1 MQQRKLIEAALPL
14 DVINAAAA
22 REKSIRHGH
31 PASLHLWWSRKPLAA
46 CRAVLFASLVDD
58 PSCDTSLSPAEQK
71 AKRTE
76 LFKLITRLVDWKSS
90 NDPEVLAE
98 ARTVIRESC
107 GGELPAVLD
116 PFAGGG
122 SIPLEAQ
129 RLGLEARAGDLNP
142 VAVLI
147 NKALIEIPPRFAGKP
162 AVHPDQPGAT
172 ALGTW
177 PGSTGLAADV
187 RYYGLWMRDRAA
199 ARIGHL
205 YPDVELPAEY
215 GDGRATAIS
224 WLWTRAVRCA
234 NPACGAT
241 MPLASSWWLSKKKTR
256 RSWLTPVIDDGRVR
270 FEIDGGTGEP
280 PRPPKHGR
288 AKFRCIVC
296 GEACPEGHVKTEAAA
311 GQMGALMTAVVAE
324 GNRQRVYI
332 APDERHEQAARSEDC
347 DAADFGGL
355 PEKALGFRVQQ
366 WGMTQWSD
374 LFTPRQLTSLCTFS
388 DLVWEA
394 REQIR
399 DDARAAGMADDGVAL
414 RDGGAGASAYAE
426 AVSVYLAFAVSK
438 LADLGNSLCAWEPN
452 AECPRHLFA
461 RQAIP
466 MIWDFAEGN
475 PLSESSGSW
484 SVILNGIVRA
494 FDSPAWPP
502 PSPARSGIVERHD
515 AMSLATPAAPVL
527 VSTDPPYYDNVGYA
541 DVSDFFYVWLRRS
554 LRDVFPEAC
563 STLLAP
569 KAQELIA
576 APYRHNDDRRAAEG
590 FFEDGLGRVFE
601 RLRDIQDPRFPL
613 TVYYAFKQ
621 AETDEGGTA
630 STGWEKMLA
639 ALLDSG
645 LSITGTWPV
654 RSEASNRMRSLDSN
668 ALASSIVLVCRS
680 RPDDAPVASRR
691 DFLDQLSRRL
701 PEALRLL
708 RQGSIAPVDLAQ
720 AAIGPGME
728 IFSRYSRVVGAS
740 GADMTIRAALAAINR
755 MLDET
760 LEGADA
766 DLDADTRWAVTWY
779 SEQGHDPGDYGRA
792 EQLSKARNTSVAGL
806 VEAGIAEAR
815 GGTVRLL
822 SRGELDQD
830 WNPADDQRRTV
841 WEVVQH
847 LIRRLEDGGERVAA
861 DLLRSAGADA
871 ESARDLAYR
880 LYHVCERKSWA
891 AEALAYNGLVAAWPE
906 LTRLAAEPPQGQTAL
921 GFSGRQES

>member
-1 MQQRKLIEAALPL
+1 MMQQRKLIEAALPL
-14 DVINAAAA
+14 DAINAAAA

-58 PSCDTSLSPAEQK
+58 PSCDASLNPDEQN
-71 AKRTE
+71 ARRAD
-76 LFKLITRLVDWKSS
+76 LFELITRLVDWRSS
-90 NDPEVLAE
+90 NDPAVLSEVRA
-98 ARTVIRESC
+98 VIRESC

-129 RLGLEARAGDLNP
+129 RLGLEAHAGDLNP

-147 NKALIEIPPRFAGKP
+147 NKALIEIPSRFAGKP
-162 AVHPDQPGAT
+162 AVHPDQPGVS
-172 ALGTW
+172 ALGSW

-187 RYYGLWMRDRAA
+187 RHYGRWMRDRAA
-199 ARIGHL
+199 DRIGHL
-205 YPDVELPAEY
+205 YPDVELPAEH
-215 GDGRATAIS
+215 GGERATAIA

-234 NPACGAT
+234 NPACGVI
-241 MPLASSWWLSKKKTR
+241 MPLASSWWLSKKKSR
-256 RSWLTPVIDDGRVR
+256 RSWLTPVIDGGRVR
-270 FEIDGGTGEP
+270 FRIDGGVGEP
-280 PRPPKHGR
+280 PSPPKHGR

-296 GEACPEGHVKTEAAA
+296 GEACPEGHVKSEAAA
-311 GQMGALMTAVVAE
+311 GRMGALMTAVAAE
-324 GNRQRVYI
+324 GNRQRVYL
-332 APDERHEQAARSEDC
+332 APDERHEQAARIDDC
-347 DAADFGGL
+347 DAPDFGGL

-366 WGMTQWSD
+366 WGMTQWAD
-374 LFTPRQLTSLCTFS
+374 LFTPRQMTALCTFS
-388 DLVWEA
+388 DLVSEV
-394 REQIR
+394 REQIQE
-399 DDARAAGMADDGVAL
+399 DARAAGMAEDGVVL
-414 RDGGAGASAYAE
+414 RDGGTGASAYAA

-484 SVILNGIVRA
+484 SVILDGIVRA

-502 PSPARSGIVERHD
+502 PPPVRAGRVERQD
-515 AMSLATPAAPVL
+515 ATLLAAPATPVL

-554 LRDVFPEAC
+554 LRSVFPETC

-569 KAQELIA
+569 KSQELIA
-576 APYRHNDDRRAAEG
+576 APYRHDDDRRTAEG

-630 STGWEKMLA
+630 STGWETMLA
-639 ALLDSG
+639 ALLDAG

-668 ALASSIVLVCRS
+668 ALASSIVLVCRP
-680 RPDDAPVASRR
+680 RPADAPVTSRR
-691 DFLDQLSRRL
+691 DFLDRLSHRL
-701 PEALRLL
+701 PEALTLM

-728 IFSRYSRVVGAS
+728 IFSQYSRVVEAS
-740 GADMTIRAALAAINR
+740 GTDMTVRDALAAINR
-755 MLDET
+755 VLDET
-760 LEGADA
+760 LEGTDA

-815 GGTVRLL
+815 GGKVRLL
-822 SRGELDQD
+822 PRAALDRGWDPE
-830 WNPADDQRRTV
+830 DDQRRTV
-841 WEVVQH
+841 WEVAQH
-847 LIRRLEDGGERVAA
+847 MIRRLEDSGERAAA
-861 DLLRSAGADA
+861 DLLRSVGADA
-871 ESARDLAYR
+871 EPARDLAYR
-880 LYHVCERKSWA
+880 LYHICERKGWA
-891 AEALAYNGLVAAWPE
+891 AEALAYNGLVAVWPE
-906 LTRLAAEPPQGQTAL
+906 LTRLAAEPAQGQTDL
-921 GFSGRQES
+921 GFTG